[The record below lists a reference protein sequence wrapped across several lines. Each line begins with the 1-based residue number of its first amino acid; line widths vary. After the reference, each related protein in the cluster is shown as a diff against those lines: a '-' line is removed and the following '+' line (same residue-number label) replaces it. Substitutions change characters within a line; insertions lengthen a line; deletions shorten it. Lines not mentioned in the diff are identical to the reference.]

1 LENCEL
7 PSGKT
12 CQLVG
17 GLGIKAKIECEG
29 EVMYCDSVCQG
40 EMCDADDEADQE
52 EEKRRENAIEMWKKK
67 QEEAEKEE
75 FGNNGTTFV

>member
-1 LENCEL
+1 MENCEL

-12 CQLVG
+12 CELVG

-52 EEKRRENAIEMWKKK
+52 EEKKKG
-67 QEEAEKEE
+67 ERDRNVEKET
-75 FGNNGTTFV
+75 GRSRKRRVWK